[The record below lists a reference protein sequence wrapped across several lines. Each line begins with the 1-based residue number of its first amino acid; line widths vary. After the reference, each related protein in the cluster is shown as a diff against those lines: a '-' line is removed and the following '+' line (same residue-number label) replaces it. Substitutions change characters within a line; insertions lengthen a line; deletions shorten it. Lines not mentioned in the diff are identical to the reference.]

1 MLSRKRPRVSSAT
14 GTWKPRKKSRVAARN
29 AGGLSAGLRTGGWR
43 GVPGRRGE
51 LKYVDVAAAADTTPA
66 GVLVHLNGL
75 VPGTGASQRI
85 GKKCHFRS
93 LLLRYNLGA
102 NAASGTA
109 FQGYVRIMVFL
120 DTQTNA
126 TAPTVAQL
134 LETVGG
140 VLTASSPMNMD
151 NRDRFKVLF
160 DQGVP
165 MDQTAGSSS
174 STRFIKLFKKMN
186 ITTIYNNGTAGTVA
200 DITSG
205 SIYLLSMAEQAGAG
219 TAPGAFPRYDFITRL
234 RYDDA

>member
-29 AGGLSAGLRTGGWR
+29 AGGLSSGLRTGGWR

-51 LKYVDVAAAADTTPA
+51 LKYVDVLSAADITTT
-66 GVLVHLNGL
+66 GVLVLLNGL
-75 VPGTGASQRI
+75 APGTGASQRI

-102 NAASGTA
+102 NAAGATA
-109 FQGYVRIMVFL
+109 FQGFVRVMIFL

-134 LETVGG
+134 LETV
-140 VLTASSPMNMD
+140 TASSPMNMD
-151 NRDRFKVLF
+151 NRDRFKVLY

-165 MDQTAGSSS
+165 ISQAPTSSS
-174 STRFIKLFKKMN
+174 DCRFMKIYKKLN
-186 ITTIYNNGTAGTVA
+186 VTTIFNNGTAGTVA

-205 SIYLLSMAEQAGAG
+205 SIYLLSICEQAGAG
-219 TAPGAFPRYDFITRL
+219 AAPTTTPRYDFISRL